1 MTKAIRCAAGFG
13 PIFFALAFAAS
24 AQEADQMP
32 LTDDTSVGT
41 GGARAYDDGLEN
53 VPNDMAM
60 EPTGNADVDFVL
72 GMIPHHQNAI
82 DMAEAALELGRGPE
96 IKALAQEIIAAHEAE
111 LRWMQDWLIQNGYNP
126 ATGGPF
132 VAIEQGKAPD

>member
-1 MTKAIRCAAGFG
+1 MTKEIRRAAGLS
-13 PIFFALAFAAS
+13 PIFFALAFGAY
-24 AQEADQMP
+24 AQEAEQEPVASDA
-32 LTDDTSVGT
+32 
-41 GGARAYDDGLEN
+41 GAAAGYADGLQDL
-53 VPNDMAM
+53 PNDMAM

-82 DMAEAALELGRGPE
+82 DIAKAALELGRGPE
-96 IKALAQEIIAAHEAE
+96 IQELAREIIAAHEAE

-132 VAIEQGKAPD
+132 VAVEQGKAPD